1 MSVKVS
7 QVIDRP
13 PADVFQ
19 FVAVDHVRNHPRWD
33 TKMQLEQL
41 SEGPIRVGT
50 IVRRRHTH
58 GGDPVDGTMEC
69 VEFDPPRAITWLV
82 HDGPVEMR
90 GRVVIAPE
98 GRDRSTLTVSG
109 DIQGAVEPLEPGPI
123 VETACRIKELIESE
137 VYGRTVPGGRA

>member
-13 PADVFQ
+13 AADVFQ

-33 TKMQLEQL
+33 TKMELEQL

-58 GGDPVDGTMEC
+58 AGYPIDGTMEC
-69 VEFDPPRAITWLV
+69 VEFEPPRAMAWLV
-82 HDGPVEMR
+82 HEGQVEMR
-90 GRVVIAPE
+90 ARIVITPE
-98 GRDRSTLTVSG
+98 GPDRSKLTGSI
-109 DIQGAVEPLEPGPI
+109 DIEGAVEPLDPGPI
-123 VETACRIKELIESE
+123 VETLRRIKELIESE
-137 VYGRTVPGGRA
+137 G